1 MKKTSTTNILAK
13 IFKKTPEKKVKKK
26 TKPKVAKKS
35 TPPKAKVVK
44 KNIPVKKTKT
54 KKVTA
59 TKIKK
64 NLKTV
69 SKKAAPEKVEIKT
82 DNLRISKSNEV
93 KPEIK
98 KVKKQ
103 ETEKREYKVKDYVV
117 YPKHG
122 VGQITEFKKIN
133 IGGIDVETYVLKFE
147 KDKAN
152 GMVPV
157 NKQSHLR
164 PLATINQVNKCIS
177 ILKSKP
183 KIKRSMW
190 SRRAQEYEAKISSG
204 KIYELAEVVRD
215 LNKGDDLM
223 VDQSYSE
230 RQLFEK
236 AYERI
241 LSEFQIVMGVSLED
255 TQKKLD
261 KALKRNLEGQ
271 PKTIAAPT
279 KIKDPAA
286 DPDADSVQ
294 ITDTENLTSGDQ
306 LQAVERVL
314 KRTRGIASYEIISEK
329 KLIGL
334 LEPWLGTG
342 NVTADLPIPVMI
354 DVILNPEKRFNEK
367 GLRIE
372 LSAVAPGAKL
382 DTHGRWRQN
391 LERGLQTMRILAG
404 LILMLVTIAT
414 ATVIIFATR
423 AGLGTNKE
431 TVEVLH
437 LIGAHDKFISRQFER
452 QFLTLSLLSCIIGY
466 GAAAGIFH
474 MLFILMTDME
484 DMQFYLLLLGVPFL
498 SILMTWLIIRNFVI
512 RTLAKAL

>member
-13 IFKKTPEKKVKKK
+13 IFKKTSGKKVKKK
-26 TKPKVAKKS
+26 TKPKIAKK
-35 TPPKAKVVK
+35 PAFPKAKIIK
-44 KNIPVKKTKT
+44 KVAPVKKTKII
-54 KKVTA
+54 KKVS
-59 TKIKK
+59 TKVKK
-64 NLKTV
+64 NLKTTTVKPV
-69 SKKAAPEKVEIKT
+69 SQKIEIKT

-103 ETEKREYKVKDYVV
+103 ETEKKEFKIKDFVV

-122 VGQITEFKKIN
+122 VGQIIEFKKIS
-133 IGGIDVETYVLKFE
+133 IGGIDVETYVLRFE

-164 PLATINQVNKCIS
+164 PLATINQVNKCIT

-241 LSEFQIVMGVSLED
+241 LSEFQIILNLSPED

-261 KALKRNLEGQ
+261 KALKRNLENQ
-271 PKTIAAPT
+271 ISKQEPIQEPTQEPTQEPKVGETT
-279 KIKDPAA
+279 
-286 DPDADSVQ
+286 Q
-294 ITDTENLTSGDQ
+294 ITE
-306 LQAVERVL
+306 
-314 KRTRGIASYEIISEK
+314 
-329 KLIGL
+329 
-334 LEPWLGTG
+334 
-342 NVTADLPIPVMI
+342 
-354 DVILNPEKRFNEK
+354 
-367 GLRIE
+367 
-372 LSAVAPGAKL
+372 
-382 DTHGRWRQN
+382 
-391 LERGLQTMRILAG
+391 
-404 LILMLVTIAT
+404 
-414 ATVIIFATR
+414 
-423 AGLGTNKE
+423 
-431 TVEVLH
+431 
-437 LIGAHDKFISRQFER
+437 
-452 QFLTLSLLSCIIGY
+452 
-466 GAAAGIFH
+466 
-474 MLFILMTDME
+474 
-484 DMQFYLLLLGVPFL
+484 
-498 SILMTWLIIRNFVI
+498 
-512 RTLAKAL
+512 

>member
-26 TKPKVAKKS
+26 AVTKVTNKPKAKVAKKI
-35 TPPKAKVVK
+35 TP
-44 KNIPVKKTKT
+44 IKKTK
-54 KKVTA
+54 VM
-59 TKIKK
+59 KK
-64 NLKTV
+64 NLKVITT
-69 SKKAAPEKVEIKT
+69 KPIPQKVQEKT
-82 DNLRISKSNEV
+82 DNLRISKNNEV

-103 ETEKREYKVKDYVV
+103 ETEKKEYKVKDYVV

-241 LSEFQIVMGVSLED
+241 LSEFQIVLGVSLED

-261 KALKRNLEGQ
+261 KALKRTLEGQ
-271 PKTIAAPT
+271 AKTI
-279 KIKDPAA
+279 DSPAKPVKSESETNTA
-286 DPDADSVQ
+286 
-294 ITDTENLTSGDQ
+294 DTET
-306 LQAVERVL
+306 
-314 KRTRGIASYEIISEK
+314 
-329 KLIGL
+329 
-334 LEPWLGTG
+334 
-342 NVTADLPIPVMI
+342 
-354 DVILNPEKRFNEK
+354 
-367 GLRIE
+367 
-372 LSAVAPGAKL
+372 
-382 DTHGRWRQN
+382 
-391 LERGLQTMRILAG
+391 
-404 LILMLVTIAT
+404 
-414 ATVIIFATR
+414 
-423 AGLGTNKE
+423 
-431 TVEVLH
+431 
-437 LIGAHDKFISRQFER
+437 
-452 QFLTLSLLSCIIGY
+452 
-466 GAAAGIFH
+466 
-474 MLFILMTDME
+474 
-484 DMQFYLLLLGVPFL
+484 
-498 SILMTWLIIRNFVI
+498 
-512 RTLAKAL
+512 

>member
-1 MKKTSTTNILAK
+1 MKNIKMSKISLKNILKKT
-13 IFKKTPEKKVKKK
+13 FKKKSPQKVKKKVAKKKVTKVKKK
-26 TKPKVAKKS
+26 TPKKIVKSKVNKPVIKKKS
-35 TPPKAKVVK
+35 KIIEK
-44 KNIPVKKTKT
+44 KKE
-54 KKVTA
+54 
-59 TKIKK
+59 
-64 NLKTV
+64 LK
-69 SKKAAPEKVEIKT
+69 S
-82 DNLRISKSNEV
+82 DNLRISKTNEV

-103 ETEKREYKVKDYVV
+103 ETEKKEYKVKDFVV

-133 IGGIDVETYVLKFE
+133 IGGIDVETYVIKFE
-147 KDKAN
+147 KDRAN

-241 LSEFQIVMGVSLED
+241 LSEFQIILDISIED

-271 PKTIAAPT
+271 SEKIAQTPKTSP
-279 KIKDPAA
+279 
-286 DPDADSVQ
+286 S
-294 ITDTENLTSGDQ
+294 EL
-306 LQAVERVL
+306 AVDE
-314 KRTRGIASYEIISEK
+314 TISETTEET
-329 KLIGL
+329 
-334 LEPWLGTG
+334 LE
-342 NVTADLPIPVMI
+342 
-354 DVILNPEKRFNEK
+354 
-367 GLRIE
+367 
-372 LSAVAPGAKL
+372 
-382 DTHGRWRQN
+382 Q
-391 LERGLQTMRILAG
+391 
-404 LILMLVTIAT
+404 
-414 ATVIIFATR
+414 
-423 AGLGTNKE
+423 
-431 TVEVLH
+431 
-437 LIGAHDKFISRQFER
+437 
-452 QFLTLSLLSCIIGY
+452 
-466 GAAAGIFH
+466 
-474 MLFILMTDME
+474 
-484 DMQFYLLLLGVPFL
+484 
-498 SILMTWLIIRNFVI
+498 
-512 RTLAKAL
+512 

>member
-1 MKKTSTTNILAK
+1 MKKISLKNILK
-13 IFKKTPEKKVKKK
+13 KTFKKNSSKKPGKKVTKKKVTKVKKVKKIL
-26 TKPKVAKKS
+26 T
-35 TPPKAKVVK
+35 
-44 KNIPVKKTKT
+44 KKTI
-54 KKVTA
+54 KKI

-64 NLKTV
+64 VDN
-69 SKKAAPEKVEIKT
+69 KKSIKKNEKINEIKT
-82 DNLRISKSNEV
+82 DNLRISKSNEA

-103 ETEKREYKVKDYVV
+103 DTEKKEYKVKDFVV

-133 IGGIDVETYVLKFE
+133 IGGIDVETYVIKFK

-190 SRRAQEYEAKISSG
+190 SRRAQEYESKISSG

-241 LSEFQIVMGVSLED
+241 LSEFQIILDVSMED

-261 KALKRNLEGQ
+261 KALKRNLNINQ
-271 PKTIAAPT
+271 QSQATAAIPKTTTTDLPT
-279 KIKDPAA
+279 EEPIGEADEA
-286 DPDADSVQ
+286 DP
-294 ITDTENLTSGDQ
+294 
-306 LQAVERVL
+306 
-314 KRTRGIASYEIISEK
+314 
-329 KLIGL
+329 
-334 LEPWLGTG
+334 
-342 NVTADLPIPVMI
+342 I
-354 DVILNPEKRFNEK
+354 DE
-367 GLRIE
+367 
-372 LSAVAPGAKL
+372 
-382 DTHGRWRQN
+382 
-391 LERGLQTMRILAG
+391 
-404 LILMLVTIAT
+404 
-414 ATVIIFATR
+414 
-423 AGLGTNKE
+423 
-431 TVEVLH
+431 
-437 LIGAHDKFISRQFER
+437 
-452 QFLTLSLLSCIIGY
+452 
-466 GAAAGIFH
+466 
-474 MLFILMTDME
+474 
-484 DMQFYLLLLGVPFL
+484 
-498 SILMTWLIIRNFVI
+498 
-512 RTLAKAL
+512 

>member
-1 MKKTSTTNILAK
+1 MKSIKMKKTSTTNILAK
-13 IFKKTPEKKVKKK
+13 IFKTNPEKKIKKK
-26 TKPKVAKKS
+26 VAAKVIKKS
-35 TPPKAKVVK
+35 KSKVVK
-44 KNIPVKKTKT
+44 KNISKEKPKNAKSKVVKSTVT
-54 KKVTA
+54 KK
-59 TKIKK
+59 
-64 NLKTV
+64 LKT
-69 SKKAAPEKVEIKT
+69 SFKKPATEKVEVT
-82 DNLRISKSNEV
+82 SNLRISKSNEI

-103 ETEKREYKVKDYVV
+103 ETEKKEYKVKDYVV

-164 PLATINQVNKCIS
+164 SLATINQVNKCIS

-271 PKTIAAPT
+271 AKAIVAPT
-279 KIKDPAA
+279 AKLVEPETSEAEPITN
-286 DPDADSVQ
+286 
-294 ITDTENLTSGDQ
+294 TDTED
-306 LQAVERVL
+306 
-314 KRTRGIASYEIISEK
+314 
-329 KLIGL
+329 
-334 LEPWLGTG
+334 
-342 NVTADLPIPVMI
+342 
-354 DVILNPEKRFNEK
+354 
-367 GLRIE
+367 
-372 LSAVAPGAKL
+372 
-382 DTHGRWRQN
+382 
-391 LERGLQTMRILAG
+391 
-404 LILMLVTIAT
+404 
-414 ATVIIFATR
+414 
-423 AGLGTNKE
+423 
-431 TVEVLH
+431 
-437 LIGAHDKFISRQFER
+437 
-452 QFLTLSLLSCIIGY
+452 
-466 GAAAGIFH
+466 
-474 MLFILMTDME
+474 
-484 DMQFYLLLLGVPFL
+484 
-498 SILMTWLIIRNFVI
+498 
-512 RTLAKAL
+512 

>member
-26 TKPKVAKKS
+26 AIIKVAKK
-35 TPPKAKVVK
+35 PKAKIAK
-44 KNIPVKKTKT
+44 KITPIKKTKEI
-54 KKVTA
+54 
-59 TKIKK
+59 KIKK
-64 NLKTV
+64 KLKTT
-69 SKKAAPEKVEIKT
+69 SAKPAPQKIEEKS

-103 ETEKREYKVKDYVV
+103 GTEKKEYKVKDYVV

-122 VGQITEFKKIN
+122 VGQITAFKKIN
-133 IGGIDVETYVLKFE
+133 IGGIDVDTYVLKFE

-164 PLATINQVNKCIS
+164 PLASINQVNKCIS

-241 LSEFQIVMGVSLED
+241 LSEFQIVMNVSLED

-261 KALKRNLEGQ
+261 KALKRNIEGQ
-271 PKTIAAPT
+271 AKVVAAPT
-279 KIKDPAA
+279 KIVE
-286 DPDADSVQ
+286 PDVSE
-294 ITDTENLTSGDQ
+294 TESSNNDTED
-306 LQAVERVL
+306 
-314 KRTRGIASYEIISEK
+314 
-329 KLIGL
+329 
-334 LEPWLGTG
+334 
-342 NVTADLPIPVMI
+342 
-354 DVILNPEKRFNEK
+354 
-367 GLRIE
+367 
-372 LSAVAPGAKL
+372 
-382 DTHGRWRQN
+382 
-391 LERGLQTMRILAG
+391 
-404 LILMLVTIAT
+404 
-414 ATVIIFATR
+414 
-423 AGLGTNKE
+423 
-431 TVEVLH
+431 
-437 LIGAHDKFISRQFER
+437 
-452 QFLTLSLLSCIIGY
+452 
-466 GAAAGIFH
+466 
-474 MLFILMTDME
+474 
-484 DMQFYLLLLGVPFL
+484 
-498 SILMTWLIIRNFVI
+498 
-512 RTLAKAL
+512 

>member
-1 MKKTSTTNILAK
+1 MKNLKMSKISTKNILKK
-13 IFKKTPEKKVKKK
+13 IFKTKSPKKVKKK
-26 TKPKVAKKS
+26 VAKKP
-35 TPPKAKVVK
+35 TKVK
-44 KNIPVKKTKT
+44 KVAT
-54 KKVTA
+54 KKQTI
-59 TKIKK
+59 TKIIKPKITSIKK
-64 NLKTV
+64 SVKPVEEN
-69 SKKAAPEKVEIKT
+69 VEIKT

-103 ETEKREYKVKDYVV
+103 ETEKREYKIKDFVV

-133 IGGIDVETYVLKFE
+133 IGGIDVETYVIRFE

-157 NKQSHLR
+157 NKQSNLR

-241 LSEFQIVMGVSLED
+241 LSEFQIVLNASLED

-271 PKTIAAPT
+271 AKAPVASPKST
-279 KIKDPAA
+279 
-286 DPDADSVQ
+286 
-294 ITDTENLTSGDQ
+294 
-306 LQAVERVL
+306 
-314 KRTRGIASYEIISEK
+314 
-329 KLIGL
+329 
-334 LEPWLGTG
+334 
-342 NVTADLPIPVMI
+342 TADLPDEEPITETDSEEP
-354 DVILNPEKRFNEK
+354 
-367 GLRIE
+367 
-372 LSAVAPGAKL
+372 L
-382 DTHGRWRQN
+382 D
-391 LERGLQTMRILAG
+391 E
-404 LILMLVTIAT
+404 
-414 ATVIIFATR
+414 
-423 AGLGTNKE
+423 
-431 TVEVLH
+431 
-437 LIGAHDKFISRQFER
+437 
-452 QFLTLSLLSCIIGY
+452 
-466 GAAAGIFH
+466 
-474 MLFILMTDME
+474 
-484 DMQFYLLLLGVPFL
+484 
-498 SILMTWLIIRNFVI
+498 
-512 RTLAKAL
+512 

>member
-1 MKKTSTTNILAK
+1 MKNLKMSKISLTNILK
-13 IFKKTPEKKVKKK
+13 KTFKKDSPKK
-26 TKPKVAKKS
+26 
-35 TPPKAKVVK
+35 
-44 KNIPVKKTKT
+44 KT
-54 KKVTA
+54 KKVTKKVA
-59 TKIKK
+59 KKVAKAKKVLTKKTANKITKK
-64 NLKTV
+64 KVISKTKKV
-69 SKKAAPEKVEIKT
+69 ESKKVANNVTQTAEVKT

-103 ETEKREYKVKDYVV
+103 DTEKKEYKVKDYVV

-133 IGGIDVETYVLKFE
+133 IGGIDVETYVIKFE

-241 LSEFQIVMGVSLED
+241 LSEFQIVLGVSLED

-261 KALKRNLEGQ
+261 KALKRNLGGTPQ
-271 PKTIAAPT
+271 PAPVAPKTTTELPT
-279 KIKDPAA
+279 EEPIGDTDDTDP
-286 DPDADSVQ
+286 
-294 ITDTENLTSGDQ
+294 
-306 LQAVERVL
+306 
-314 KRTRGIASYEIISEK
+314 
-329 KLIGL
+329 
-334 LEPWLGTG
+334 
-342 NVTADLPIPVMI
+342 I
-354 DVILNPEKRFNEK
+354 DE
-367 GLRIE
+367 
-372 LSAVAPGAKL
+372 
-382 DTHGRWRQN
+382 
-391 LERGLQTMRILAG
+391 
-404 LILMLVTIAT
+404 
-414 ATVIIFATR
+414 
-423 AGLGTNKE
+423 
-431 TVEVLH
+431 
-437 LIGAHDKFISRQFER
+437 
-452 QFLTLSLLSCIIGY
+452 
-466 GAAAGIFH
+466 
-474 MLFILMTDME
+474 
-484 DMQFYLLLLGVPFL
+484 
-498 SILMTWLIIRNFVI
+498 
-512 RTLAKAL
+512 